1 MASARPV
8 IACNSGG
15 PVESVPDGRGGFL
28 CEPTPAAWAEA
39 LEVLLDQKAATRM
52 GAAARLHVQEAFSR
66 RAFGERLDQHVHAL
80 ANARR

>member
-1 MASARPV
+1 MASSRPV

-15 PVESVPDGRGGFL
+15 PVESVPDGKAGFL
-28 CEPTPAAWAEA
+28 CEPVPAAWAEA
-39 LEVLLDQKAATRM
+39 LEALLDAKAAAKM

-66 RAFGERLDQHVHAL
+66 GAFGERLDEHVHAL